1 MPSTYEPIATTTI
14 SGSSNLVNFN
24 SIPQTYTDL
33 ILVSSYAGTNT
44 GLNIYPNGD
53 AGSNKSATVL
63 RGNGTSAESLRGS
76 SIALRDYWTTVTNA
90 SGEFTVSIIN
100 FNNYSNSTTYKTA
113 LVRRSVASAYVEALI
128 NTWRST
134 AAITQLQV
142 YSANGNYTIGSTL
155 TLYGVKSA

>member
-1 MPSTYEPIATTTI
+1 MPATYEPIATTTI

-33 ILVSSYAGTNT
+33 ILVASYAGTNT

-63 RGNGTSAESLRGS
+63 RGNGTSTESLRGS
-76 SIALRDYWTTVTNA
+76 SIAFRDYWTTVTNA

-113 LVRRSVASAYVEALI
+113 LVRRSVVSAYVEALI
-128 NTWRST
+128 NTWQST

-142 YSANGNYTIGSTL
+142 YSASGNYTIGSTF
-155 TLYGVKSA
+155 TLYGIKAA